1 MRMHDLRT
9 DAFRNASRGG
19 SGVQLRRSL
28 FSAFRR
34 RANDQDEQ
42 GHSRGVFDPATAL
55 EDLFRFVA
63 TIFDLHDHGLSGH
76 SRRVADYSAA
86 LAAQMGLDAEQK
98 DRLRRAALVHEAA
111 KAGVSNMLLRENPF
125 LRPEEWQTVRSNTAL
140 IAQLL
145 EAVPSLRDLAPI
157 TKYLRECW
165 DGSGYPNRLER
176 EAIPLES
183 RIIALCDAVETMT
196 TERPYRGALTWHSIT
211 NQLWQAAGKQFDPA
225 VVRAFFASPIAEE
238 VKLICL
244 SKEFRAAAYA
254 GEVIEPQPS
263 PLSGREIEILDY
275 VAHGNSNKEVAR
287 VLSISDQ
294 TVKNHM
300 SSILR
305 KLAVNDRTQAAVLA
319 MRYGWITNPS
329 VEIAPSG
336 AI

>member
-1 MRMHDLRT
+1 MRMHGLRV
-9 DAFRNASRGG
+9 DESESRGNPTD
-19 SGVQLRRSL
+19 QPRRSL
-28 FSAFRR
+28 FSALRR
-34 RANDQDEQ
+34 RPTHESEDQAQ
-42 GHSRGVFDPATAL
+42 SRGVIDPAMAL

-76 SRRVADYSAA
+76 SRRVADYAVA
-86 LAAQMGLDAEQK
+86 LGTQMDVDVADK

-140 IAQLL
+140 IAQLM
-145 EAVPSLRDLAPI
+145 EAIPSLRDLAPI
-157 TKYLRECW
+157 TKHLRECW
-165 DGSGYPNRLER
+165 DGTGYPDRLER
-176 EAIPLES
+176 ESIPLES

-211 NQLWQAAGKQFDPA
+211 SQLWQAAGKQFDPA
-225 VVRAFFASPIAEE
+225 VVRAFFASTIAEE

-244 SKEFRAAAYA
+244 SKEFRAAPYA

-263 PLSGREIEILDY
+263 PLSEREIEILDY

-319 MRYGWITNPS
+319 MRYGWIKNPS
-329 VEIAPSG
+329 VEAAPSKPG
-336 AI
+336 